1 MRQIKPYLTLV
12 IFYAIFIF
20 DYFIITKPE
29 NKLDSCAFW
38 ATVVLFKIWYEII
51 NNNNKNFKKQ
61 NQIK

>member
-29 NKLDSCAFW
+29 NKLESCGFW

-51 NNNNKNFKKQ
+51 NNNIKNFKKQ